1 MMKMN
6 RKIAGLAI
14 CLLLLGGVLAVY
26 ITQQAEEVKVEVSQ
40 EVIAGLGRDP
50 VGARGAHPYLTR
62 VFEQLVMLDAEMKP
76 RPGLSTSW
84 EVSEDGLTWTIR
96 LREDVKFHDG
106 TPFNAE
112 MAKFSLD
119 WGTRVRPGLL
129 GPVDRIEIV
138 DDYTIKVIH
147 SEPYA
152 PFVRSLFF
160 FVMISPAAIDEEDRV
175 IESIGTGPFKVEDHQ
190 PGDKLVLIR
199 NEDYWGGTPRLE
211 RVTLRYIPDPTTRVM
226 ALEAGEIDMI
236 VDTGGILPEQVP
248 ILEANP
254 EIEVMTIHGV
264 VHHHIGFDTT
274 TPPFDDV
281 RVRKAISYA
290 IDTESLVRYAL
301 EGYGT
306 VMRTSVPPLH
316 KDWMHPE
323 TLFEFND
330 QDRARELLQEAGW
343 VDTNGDGIVERDRE
357 EFRVTMHLA
366 GGWVGRWPYKT
377 IAEVMQADLREVGII
392 MDIEVVDTGLWREM
406 MERGEV
412 EMTLIPIAG
421 MSPRSAVRDTFH
433 SEGGMTVATNP
444 PFFSHP
450 RIDEL
455 TEAAMKETDD
465 AKAQRLLFEVQ
476 EIVAQDVLM
485 IPLFEEVMINAVR
498 DNIRGYKLHPWF
510 TVNWEDI
517 YVVAP

>member
-1 MMKMN
+1 
-6 RKIAGLAI
+6 
-14 CLLLLGGVLAVY
+14 
-26 ITQQAEEVKVEVSQ
+26 
-40 EVIAGLGRDP
+40 
-50 VGARGAHPYLTR
+50 
-62 VFEQLVMLDAEMKP
+62 
-76 RPGLSTSW
+76 
-84 EVSEDGLTWTIR
+84 
-96 LREDVKFHDG
+96 
-106 TPFNAE
+106 
-112 MAKFSLD
+112 
-119 WGTRVRPGLL
+119 
-129 GPVDRIEIV
+129 
-138 DDYTIKVIH
+138 
-147 SEPYA
+147 
-152 PFVRSLFF
+152 
-160 FVMISPAAIDEEDRV
+160 
-175 IESIGTGPFKVEDHQ
+175 
-190 PGDKLVLIR
+190 
-199 NEDYWGGTPRLE
+199 
-211 RVTLRYIPDPTTRVM
+211 
-226 ALEAGEIDMI
+226 
-236 VDTGGILPEQVP
+236 GILPEQAPV
-248 ILEANP
+248 LEANP

-330 QDRARELLQEAGW
+330 QDRARELLEEAGW
-343 VDTNGDGIVERDRE
+343 VDTNVERDRE

-406 MERGEV
+406 MERGRWYDCCYQS
-412 EMTLIPIAG
+412 TL
-421 MSPRSAVRDTFH
+421 
-433 SEGGMTVATNP
+433 
-444 PFFSHP
+444 FSHP

-465 AKAQRLLFEVQ
+465 AKAQRLLFKVQ